1 MNLPALLATAE
12 NTTGLPDSILRQAAE
27 VRSGGGSQSLY
38 DMWEQ
43 VQKASSKNADILE
56 DAFNALDE
64 EHEADEAYRSR
75 YPNGK
80 YKAHY
85 RSQSERLTCTHVFY

>member
-1 MNLPALLATAE
+1 MLNNYFSSIESLHLPALLATADH
-12 NTTGLPDSILRQAAE
+12 TTGLPESILRQAAE

-38 DMWEQ
+38 DMWEL

-75 YPNGK
+75 FPNGK
-80 YKAHY
+80 IKN
-85 RSQSERLTCTHVFY
+85 T

>member
-1 MNLPALLATAE
+1 MLATADHA
-12 NTTGLPDSILRQAAE
+12 TGLPDSILRQAAE

-38 DMWEQ
+38 DMWEL

-64 EHEADEAYRSR
+64 EHEADEVYRSKF
-75 YPNGK
+75 PNGTN
-80 YKAHY
+80 YF
-85 RSQSERLTCTHVFY
+85 SFF

>member
-12 NTTGLPDSILRQAAE
+12 NTTGLPESILRQAAE
-27 VRSGGGSQSLY
+27 VRSGGGSQALY

-75 YPNGK
+75 YPNGELYMGDK
-80 YKAHY
+80 Y
-85 RSQSERLTCTHVFY
+85 RSE

>member
-1 MNLPALLATAE
+1 MIATAE
-12 NTTGLPDSILRQAAE
+12 NTTGLPDSILKQAAE
-27 VRSGGGSQSLY
+27 VRSGGGSQHLY

-56 DAFNALDE
+56 EAFNALDE
-64 EHEADEAYRSR
+64 EHETDDTYRSK

-80 YKAHY
+80 FDLYTLK
-85 RSQSERLTCTHVFY
+85 R

>member
-1 MNLPALLATAE
+1 MHCDNSSIESLNLPALLATAE

-38 DMWEQ
+38 EMWEQ

-64 EHEADEAYRSR
+64 EHEADEAL
-75 YPNGK
+75 
-80 YKAHY
+80 
-85 RSQSERLTCTHVFY
+85 RSQYASGKITVFY